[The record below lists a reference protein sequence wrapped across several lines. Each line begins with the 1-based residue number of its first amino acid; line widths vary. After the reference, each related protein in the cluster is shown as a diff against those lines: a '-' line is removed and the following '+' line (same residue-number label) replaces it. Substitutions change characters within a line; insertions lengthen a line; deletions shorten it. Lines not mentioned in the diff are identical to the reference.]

1 MVIKSTVIQDVL
13 KEEKDVLKE
22 KIKELEKEISILHS
36 LGVEDYEIKYL
47 VSMKRKR
54 ELALSWE
61 QNQI

>member
-47 VSMKRKR
+47 VSLKRKR
-54 ELALSWE
+54 ELALKW
-61 QNQI
+61 QD

>member
-47 VSMKRKR
+47 ISLKRKR
-54 ELALSWE
+54 ELALKW
-61 QNQI
+61 QD